1 MNKRKSIIVSIIIVL
16 LIVVLVTGATY
27 AYLTSITN
35 EEQVDTGS
43 GMLGIDYDAPDD
55 ITTGILNASS
65 DRSKGLHSVATA
77 SLESGSEQA
86 LFNMYITPT
95 TLSDN
100 LKIEA
105 FKWEVVVDGVVIKHG
120 DFENADI
127 GVPIKVVDSYK
138 LTTATTTF
146 NIYVWLDASLVSTSI
161 SSASFSASIGADSV
175 PITGSF

>member
-1 MNKRKSIIVSIIIVL
+1 MNKRKSIIVSIVIVL

-35 EEQVDTGS
+35 EEQIDTGS
-43 GMLGIDYDAPDD
+43 GMLGINYNAPDD

-65 DRSKGLHSVATA
+65 DRSRGLLSVATA
-77 SLESGSEQA
+77 SLESDSEEA

-105 FKWEVVVDGVVIKHG
+105 FKWEVVVDGTVIKSG
-120 DFENADI
+120 NFADANV
-127 GVPIKVVDSYK
+127 GTSIKVVDSYK
-138 LTTATTTF
+138 LSTATTTF
-146 NIYVWLDASLVSTSI
+146 NIYIWLDASLISTGI
-161 SSASFSASIGADSV
+161 SSTSFSASIGADSV